1 MLKKFTEFKITINE
15 KYGMGVDPDS
25 FYAQFNLEKDGIE
38 PGIDTKGFQSLLD
51 GKRRVAW
58 VDRSGV
64 CGGTYNGTHEE
75 YVDEMGELG
84 LGVIKLYDITDDIA
98 KAKIKHL
105 GGGGKDKW
113 ATNLVDNEYIA
124 YLPEYEDQAKLAYEE
139 FRRRGGW
146 WNQTEPEPDIY
157 LARLMGYGEE
167 YIVPYIRK
175 YHPNFDVESY
185 IEENPRN
192 KVIK

>member
-1 MLKKFTEFKITINE
+1 MLKKFNEFKINE
-15 KYGMGVDPDS
+15 KMGMSVEPDP
-25 FYAQFNLEKDGIE
+25 FYVQFNLEKDGIE
-38 PGIDTKGFQSLLD
+38 PGRDANGHQTLLD
-51 GKRRVAW
+51 GQRRVAW

-64 CGGTYNGTHEE
+64 CGGTYNGTHDD
-75 YVDEMGELG
+75 YVDEMGKLG
-84 LGVIKLYDITDDIA
+84 LGVIKLCDITDDVG
-98 KAKIKHL
+98 KAKISSLSKNSSE
-105 GGGGKDKW
+105 KW
-113 ATNLVDNEYIA
+113 STDLVDNEYLA
-124 YLPEYEDQAKLAYEE
+124 YLPEYEDQAKLAHKEL
-139 FRRRGGW
+139 RRRGGW
-146 WNQTEPEPDIY
+146 WLQTEPEPDIY

>member
-1 MLKKFTEFKITINE
+1 MIKNFLEFTEDLLVRESMVVEPQI
-15 KYGMGVDPDS
+15 Y
-25 FYAQFNLEKDGIE
+25 YAMFNLENDGIK
-38 PGIDTKGFQSLLD
+38 PGLDANGYQTLLD
-51 GKRRVAW
+51 GQRRVAW
-58 VDRSGV
+58 VDGSSDQDK
-64 CGGTYNGTHEE
+64 
-75 YVDEMGELG
+75 YVNKIKGLG
-84 LGVIKLYDITDDIA
+84 LDVIKLYDINDDIA
-98 KAKIKHL
+98 KAKIEEL
-105 GGGGKDKW
+105 SGNGWGKEG

-139 FRRRGGW
+139 LRRRGGW
-146 WNQTEPEPDIY
+146 WNVTEPEADIY

-192 KVIK
+192 KTIK